1 VRSTPWGTYARI
13 AEQLRERWAGV
24 APGSALPSETSL
36 AAEFGVVRNTVRR
49 ALAELEREGVIVT
62 LPGRGR
68 VTSEPAATLTA
79 GYRRIA
85 ADLRERIAS
94 GELAVGQRVPS
105 EAELMRRYGVSRSTA
120 RQGPGVAG
128 SHWPGDGDTREG
140 TFCGREG
147 TPFSGLRP
155 PTLVTLAG

>member
-13 AEQLRERWAGV
+13 AEKLRERLADV

-49 ALAELEREGVIVT
+49 ALAELEHEGIIVT

-68 VTSEPAATLTA
+68 VTSEPAATTTA

-85 ADLRERIAS
+85 EDLRQQITS
-94 GELAVGQRVPS
+94 GELATGQRVPS
-105 EAELMRRYGVSRSTA
+105 ETELMRRYGVSRGTA
-120 RQGPGVAG
+120 RQGLALLEAAG
-128 SHWPGDGDTREG
+128 
-140 TFCGREG
+140 
-147 TPFSGLRP
+147 
-155 PTLVTLAG
+155 LVTAVHGKGRFVDVKGRFSLG

>member
-13 AEQLRERWAGV
+13 AEKLRQRLADV

-49 ALAELEREGVIVT
+49 ALAELEHEGIIVT

-68 VTSEPAATLTA
+68 LTSKPAATTTA

-85 ADLRERIAS
+85 EDLRQQITS
-94 GELAVGQRVPS
+94 GELATGQRVPS
-105 EAELMRRYGVSRSTA
+105 EAELMRRYGVSRGTA
-120 RQGPGVAG
+120 RQGLALLEATG
-128 SHWPGDGDTREG
+128 
-140 TFCGREG
+140 
-147 TPFSGLRP
+147 
-155 PTLVTLAG
+155 LVTTVHGKGRFVDVKGRFSLG

>member
-13 AEQLRERWAGV
+13 AEQLRERLADL

-49 ALAELEREGVIVT
+49 ALAELERDGLIVT

-68 VTSEPAATLTA
+68 VTSEPAATTAA

-85 ADLRERIAS
+85 EDLRQQITS
-94 GELAVGQRVPS
+94 GELATGQRMPS
-105 EAELMRRYGVSRSTA
+105 EAELMRRYGVSRGTA
-120 RQGPGVAG
+120 RQGLALLEATG
-128 SHWPGDGDTREG
+128 
-140 TFCGREG
+140 
-147 TPFSGLRP
+147 
-155 PTLVTLAG
+155 LVTAVHGKGRFVDVKGRPFLG

>member
-13 AEQLRERWAGV
+13 AEQLRERLADV

-49 ALAELEREGVIVT
+49 ALAELQCEGLIVT

-68 VTSEPAATLTA
+68 VARAPAGATAA

-85 ADLRERIAS
+85 DDLRQQITS
-94 GELAVGQRVPS
+94 GDLATGQRVPS
-105 EAELMRRYGVSRSTA
+105 EAELMRRYGVSRGTA
-120 RQGPGVAG
+120 RQGLALLEATGLVRAV
-128 SHWPGDGDTREG
+128 H
-140 TFCGREG
+140 GRG
-147 TPFSGLRP
+147 RFVDVQGRRSLG
-155 PTLVTLAG
+155 